1 MALNIPLNLT
11 VNGGQTG
18 SITNTSLNQQPQST
32 SVFMGVDAA
41 GNTVADH
48 SYFASSVSSIKI
60 GRDPVTS
67 LSTVE
72 PSHVFDIVY
81 NLDLNTLLGDPTDGA
96 DVYAPQRVDSDEK
109 LQEKDGGNLYKYNL
123 TTGSFTADI
132 FLRKIENRDP
142 VTNAL
147 LSVSVEFNSSF
158 SDVTASGYLSTS
170 VYGYDFTVASS
181 NADSSAHIPAVSAH
195 DAKEEDALA
204 MLAKLLSATSATAVY
219 VYTQGSTSQ
228 PVSSTLTIE
237 PLNAGKRVMY
247 GSKSE
252 DDYRYALGTFGNTG
266 TSGQVVNFVATKIV
280 TTSGANNSVSVVTY
294 TADGKSVFG
303 SGTSVLPRNTNLG
316 LALVESEK
324 LALVQLA
331 RQMYVDSAGLV
342 KIILKPDGSVASD
355 GLSDM
360 GSTIS
365 PLMVANSSVLSNGV
379 FNSLLGQ
386 TQQLNSFMAK
396 LKGGLGLW
404 YAVNTYN
411 RLNVTTQVRNG
422 LAQLFDRDPQ
432 LNNLIGSS
440 ATAGSFLDQLKIEL
454 KLQGGASTNYVDPSL
469 CDTFYNDLFAVQ
481 QLREV
486 LDAVA
491 DRGNRIL
498 FTSKGNRYA
507 FQPGDSITAIVRVTD
522 TDSGSAN
529 SDRWLVTLQHV

>member
-11 VNGGQTG
+11 VNGGSTT
-18 SITNTSLNQQPQST
+18 SLTNTSLNQQPQST
-32 SVFMGVDAA
+32 SVFMGVDAG

-48 SYFASSVSSIKI
+48 SYFASSVSSINI

-81 NLDLNTLLGDPTDGA
+81 NLDLNTLLGDPTSGA
-96 DVYAPQRVDSDEK
+96 SVYAPQRVDSDEK
-109 LQEKDGGNLYKYNL
+109 LQEKDGSNLYKYNL
-123 TTGSFTADI
+123 TTGSFTAPI
-132 FLRKIENRDP
+132 FLRKIENRNP

-158 SDVTASGYLSTS
+158 SGVTASGYLSTS

-181 NADSSAHIPAVSAH
+181 NANSSAHIPAVSAH

-204 MLAKLLSATSATAVY
+204 MLAKLLSATSTTAVT

-228 PVSSTLTIE
+228 PVSSTLTIQ
-237 PLNAGKRVMY
+237 LLDSKRVMY

-280 TTSGANNSVSVVTY
+280 TTSGANNTVSVVTY

-303 SGTSVLPRNTNLG
+303 SGTSVLPRDTQLG

-331 RQMYVDSAGLV
+331 RQMYVDSAALV

-386 TQQLNSFMAK
+386 TQQLNTFMAK

-404 YAVNTYN
+404 YDVNTYN

-440 ATAGSFLDQLKIEL
+440 ATAGSFLDQRKIEL
-454 KLQGGASTNYVDPSL
+454 KLQGGASTNYVDPSG

>member
-1 MALNIPLNLT
+1 MADLNIPFNLT

-18 SITNTSLNQQPQST
+18 ALTNTPLNQQPQST
-32 SVFMGVDAA
+32 SVFMGVDAD
-41 GNTVADH
+41 GKSISDH

-81 NLDLNTLLGDPTDGA
+81 NLDLNTLLGDSPSGA
-96 DVYAPQRVDSDEK
+96 SVYAPQRVDSDEK
-109 LQEKDGGNLYKYNL
+109 RQEKDGGNLYKYEL
-123 TTGSFTADI
+123 KTSSFTAPV

-142 VTNAL
+142 VTNVL
-147 LSVSVEFNSSF
+147 LSVSVEFNSAF
-158 SDVTASGYLSTS
+158 SGVTASGYTSTS
-170 VYGYDFTVASS
+170 VYGYDFRVATASLE
-181 NADSSAHIPAVSAH
+181 NSSAHIPAVAEHAAS
-195 DAKEEDALA
+195 ETDALA
-204 MLAKLLSATSATAVY
+204 MLAKLLSATSATAVT

-228 PVSSTLTIE
+228 PVASTLTVA
-237 PLNAGKRVMY
+237 PLVDGKRVMY

-252 DDYRYALGTFGNTG
+252 DDYVYALGTFGNTG

-280 TTSGANNSVSVVTY
+280 SGTSTTTTVVTY
-294 TADGKSVFG
+294 TADGKSVSG
-303 SGTSVLPRNTNLG
+303 SGTSSLDRNTQLG

-331 RQMYVDSAGLV
+331 RQMYVNESKLV
-342 KIILKPDGSVASD
+342 KIILKPNGEVASD

-365 PLMVANSSVLSNGV
+365 PLMVADSSVVSNGV

-386 TQQLNSFMAK
+386 TQQLNTFMAK

-404 YAVNTYN
+404 YAVNNYN

-440 ATAGSFLDQLKIEL
+440 ATSGSFLDQRKIEL
-454 KLQGGASTNYVDPSL
+454 KLQGGASTNYVDPSG

-498 FTSKGNRYA
+498 FTAKGNRYA
-507 FQPGDSITAIVRVTD
+507 FQLGDSITAIVRVTD